1 MLVYITAFSA
11 TKGSNVL
18 DLLGGK
24 RLPWMKFTDVFK
36 REREAISDT
45 AQDDYVYTTDE
56 ANVFYNDL
64 PPAEQEKWIAKLK
77 PMSKHAFLEPASY
90 EPWHDLPCMYL
101 LCELDQALPIAVQ
114 EMMADVLEEQPVS
127 FRCAASHSPFLSVP
141 DKVADAVE
149 LGVREGAKRSGI

>member
-24 RLPWMKFTDVFK
+24 PLPWMKFTDVFK
-36 REREAISDT
+36 RERETISDT
-45 AQDDYVYTTDE
+45 AQDDYIYTTDE

-77 PMSKHAFLEPASY
+77 PMSKHAFVEPASMN
-90 EPWHDLPCMYL
+90 HGMTCRVCIFSASSIK
-101 LCELDQALPIAVQ
+101 LCRL
-114 EMMADVLEEQPVS
+114 
-127 FRCAASHSPFLSVP
+127 RC
-141 DKVADAVE
+141 
-149 LGVREGAKRSGI
+149 RR